1 MEEIIGLLV
10 ALAAIIFKVVG
21 KRLEKSGAP
30 DAGVPGD
37 SAEETVGNPFDVKK
51 WIEEVTKEL
60 EVNAPEV
67 NAREV
72 NDVPVAEPVP
82 VKEVPQPKPFIEEA
96 PRAVIKPAP
105 KADVRKVNILK
116 EDDPKVREKIDPK
129 KLVVYSE
136 IMKPKFKEEN

>member
-30 DAGVPGD
+30 AAGIPED
-37 SAEETVGNPFDVKK
+37 SPEEPAGNPFDVKK
-51 WIEEVTKEL
+51 WIEEGPK
-60 EVNAPEV
+60 
-67 NAREV
+67 
-72 NDVPVAEPVP
+72 
-82 VKEVPQPKPFIEEA
+82 PKPFIEEA

>member
-30 DAGVPGD
+30 ASGIPED
-37 SAEETVGNPFDVKK
+37 SPEEPAGNPFDVKK

-67 NAREV
+67 N
-72 NDVPVAEPVP
+72 DVPVAEPVP
-82 VKEVPQPKPFIEEA
+82 VKEVPKPKPFIEEA
-96 PRAVIKPAP
+96 PRAVVKPAP
-105 KADVRKVNILK
+105 KVNIMK
-116 EDDPKVREKIDPK
+116 EDAPEVKEKIDPK

>member
-30 DAGVPGD
+30 AAGIPED
-37 SAEETVGNPFDVKK
+37 SPEEPAGNPFDVKK

-67 NAREV
+67 N
-72 NDVPVAEPVP
+72 DVPVVEPVP
-82 VKEVPQPKPFIEEA
+82 VKEVPKPKPFIEEA

>member
-30 DAGVPGD
+30 AAGIPED
-37 SAEETVGNPFDVKK
+37 SPEEPAGNPFDVKK

-67 NAREV
+67 N
-72 NDVPVAEPVP
+72 DVPVAEPVP
-82 VKEVPQPKPFIEEA
+82 VKEVPKPKPFIEEA

-105 KADVRKVNILK
+105 KVNILK
-116 EDDPKVREKIDPK
+116 EDAPEVKEKIDPK

>member
-30 DAGVPGD
+30 AAGIPED
-37 SAEETVGNPFDVKK
+37 SPEEPAGNPFDVKK
-51 WIEEVTKEL
+51 WIEEVPK
-60 EVNAPEV
+60 
-67 NAREV
+67 
-72 NDVPVAEPVP
+72 
-82 VKEVPQPKPFIEEA
+82 PKPFIEEA
-96 PRAVIKPAP
+96 PRAVVKPAP
-105 KADVRKVNILK
+105 KVNILK
-116 EDDPKVREKIDPK
+116 EDAPEVKEKIDPK